1 MFTPRLIL
9 KMDKKKLV
17 NDLILIGSLL
27 ILAIVSLVVVLTR
40 KSDPPSLARV
50 YVQDVLVESIDLNTE
65 EDQQYVIQGVKGE
78 LTLEVHVHSIR
89 VLESNCPHQDCVH
102 QGYVKD
108 PNHPIICAYNQVF
121 IILEGS
127 SDYDVE
133 I

>member
-27 ILAIVSLVVVLTR
+27 VLAIVSLVVVLTR
-40 KSDPPSLARV
+40 KTDLPSLARV
-50 YVQDVLVESIDLNTE
+50 YVQDVLVESIDLNVE
-65 EDQQYVIQGVKGE
+65 EDKQYVIQGVKGE
-78 LTLEVHVHSIR
+78 LTLEVHDHAIR

-108 PNHPIICAYNQVF
+108 PNHPIICAYNQVL
-121 IILEGS
+121 IVLEGS
-127 SDYDVE
+127 SNYDVE